1 MCQLEALDSFCT
13 VLDTTMLDTTVLD
26 SFCTIPDGVAKSP
39 KSQTRKIW
47 ARPGVVKLST
57 QKLFPSLELCLA
69 PLLVSFLSLPLQN
82 NLLLNYQIWTDW
94 PDLAQIS
101 KMTRFDQI
109 WTDWPDRFDSNIET
123 EQTWHKYLERA
134 DLTQIFIYRCC
145 WWAGNIT

>member
-1 MCQLEALDSFCT
+1 MCQVEALDSFC
-13 VLDTTMLDTTVLD
+13 TMLDTTVLD
-26 SFCTIPDGVAKSP
+26 FTVLDTSCTIPDRVAKSP

-57 QKLFPSLELCLA
+57 QKLFPSLRLCLA

-82 NLLLNYQIWTDW
+82 NLLLNDQIWTDW

-109 WTDWPDRFDSNIET
+109 WTDWPDKFDSNIET

-134 DLTQIFIYRCC
+134 DLTQIFIYTWC

>member
-1 MCQLEALDSFCT
+1 MCQVEALDSFCT
-13 VLDTTMLDTTVLD
+13 MLDTTMLDFTVLD
-26 SFCTIPDGVAKSP
+26 IFCTIPDGVAKSP

-57 QKLFPSLELCLA
+57 QKLFLSLRLCLA

-134 DLTQIFIYRCC
+134 DLTQIFIYTCC